1 MSNEE
6 LVIKIKQNINP
17 TENLEEL
24 YKNNLPFLRSI
35 CKNYTKFEEMEDLMQ
50 IAYVGIYEAVK
61 RFEPEYGYKFM
72 TYARWW
78 IIREISTHISENS
91 LVKIPQSKREEI
103 IKYKKAVEF
112 LTNEYKR
119 LPTDEE
125 IAYYM
130 KISEDNAK
138 QLCTLTKRIE
148 SLDEPL
154 SGENNATISD
164 TLKCNFDLENDVIE
178 EIYTEQ
184 SKVDLWGIVDTYTS
198 KEQAEVLRKRYIE
211 NKTYREI
218 SAESDASLDWGRQIE
233 QAGLR
238 KLRMGKAKRK
248 LLEKLEVVEASM
260 YCSGKANFDR
270 HNFTSK
276 VENIVMLRVEL
287 QEEYGRR
294 LKGHLEYRGQKRTCL

>member
-6 LVIKIKQNINP
+6 LVIKIKQNINS

-35 CKNYTKFEEMEDLMQ
+35 CKNYTKYEEMEDLMQ
-50 IAYVGIYEAVK
+50 IAYLGIYEAVK

-138 QLCTLTKRIE
+138 QLRTLTKRIE
-148 SLDEPL
+148 SLDGPL
-154 SGENNATISD
+154 SDENNATISD
-164 TLKCNFDLENDVIE
+164 TLQCDFDLENDVIDKIIDE
-178 EIYTEQ
+178 KIRSE
-184 SKVDLWGIVDTYTS
+184 LWGFIEDKTSVREVDII
-198 KEQAEVLRKRYIE
+198 KKRYINE
-211 NKTYREI
+211 YSLQKIGDEYGMTRERVRQILANIFRVLHRSKTMREI
-218 SAESDASLDWGRQIE
+218 AEKFEVAYSNIYHTGIGNFERNFSSQVERTAIRLYELD
-233 QAGLR
+233 
-238 KLRMGKAKRK
+238 MGYEEIKAEYLKKRGF
-248 LLEKLEVVEASM
+248 A
-260 YCSGKANFDR
+260 
-270 HNFTSK
+270 
-276 VENIVMLRVEL
+276 
-287 QEEYGRR
+287 
-294 LKGHLEYRGQKRTCL
+294 